1 MKCAVNDGKEA
12 VTIDNIDR
20 YCYEY

>member
-20 YCYEY
+20 YCYEH